1 VLHDGNS
8 CGIAETVDGPSFS
21 AGSVRHETNFVRR
34 RARYNPAPFPNPPMT
49 GRPFLHIMTAF
60 TLSAEDQARLD
71 TLYASMHDSMQQF
84 LGYPVA
90 RDFDYAPL
98 YRFLQFPSNNIG
110 DPFQSSTYRLGTR
123 EMEREVIAF
132 FAQMFKAPADD
143 HWGYVTNGGT
153 EGNLYGLYLAR
164 EMYPKGIV
172 YFSEDTHYSV
182 AKNVHFLG
190 LRHIMIRAQPNGE
203 IDYEDLK
210 ESLRLYRDVPA
221 IIFAN
226 IGTTMKEG
234 KDDIRRI
241 QGILDDLV
249 IRNRYIHSDGAFC
262 GPFAQFLDPKPA
274 FDFADGADSIA
285 LSGHKFIGAPMPCG
299 VVIARKRNVD
309 RIGRS
314 IGYIGSMDTTVT
326 GSRNAFTPLVLW
338 YAIKSMGE
346 QGLRDRLARCQQ
358 LAQYAVTAMNERGIA
373 AWRNPNALTV
383 IFPKVSDALKNKWQ
397 LATQDVSHLIV
408 MPGVEQA
415 HIDALIADMEKE
427 NA

>member
-1 VLHDGNS
+1 ML
-8 CGIAETVDGPSFS
+8 A
-21 AGSVRHETNFVRR
+21 AQ
-34 RARYNPAPFPNPPMT
+34 
-49 GRPFLHIMTAF
+49 
-60 TLSAEDQARLD
+60 DQERLD
-71 TLYASMHDSMQQF
+71 LLYQSMQESLQQF

-90 RDFDYAPL
+90 RDFNYEPL

-123 EMEREVIAF
+123 EMEREVIDF
-132 FAQMFKAPADD
+132 FAKLFKAPQDD
-143 HWGYVTNGGT
+143 YWGYVTNGGT

-164 EMYPKGIV
+164 ELYPNGIV

-190 LRHIMIRAQPNGE
+190 LRHIMIRAQKNGE

-210 ESLRLYRDVPA
+210 ESVRLHRDVPA

-234 KDDIRRI
+234 KDDIKRI
-241 QGILDDLV
+241 HALLDELV
-249 IRNRYIHSDGAFC
+249 VHNRYIHSDSAFC
-262 GPFAQFLDPKPA
+262 GPFAQFLTPKPA
-274 FDFADGADSIA
+274 FDFSDGADSIA

-299 VVIARKRNVD
+299 VVVARKRNVD

-314 IGYIGSMDTTVT
+314 IGYIGSMDTTIT

-346 QGLRDRLARCQQ
+346 QGLRKRLAQCQE
-358 LAQYAVTAMNERGIA
+358 LAQYAITTMNEKGIQ

-408 MPGVEQA
+408 MPGVEKT
-415 HIDALIADMEKE
+415 HIDALIADMVKE
-427 NA
+427 QA